1 MRFPQSSYL
10 LFRFKG
16 ALAPE
21 TEKYNNFLIESLV
34 DDAGSDAW
42 YWVLMGLMR
51 SYGFYWVLIMN
62 TISSSYPKGVTGVL
76 KGVVKIMLYGVPASI
91 VS

>member
-21 TEKYNNFLIESLV
+21 TEKYNNFPIESLV
-34 DDAGSDAW
+34 DDAGSYAW
-42 YWVLMGLMR
+42 YWVLMI
-51 SYGFYWVLIMN
+51 LI
-62 TISSSYPKGVTGVL
+62 
-76 KGVVKIMLYGVPASI
+76 LYEVFN
-91 VS
+91 